1 MAIQIY
7 PASDTTILRINVSGD
22 LFISGWDQPR
32 VRVAADDED
41 GLVAQQSGD
50 DLQIIA
56 PDDLVLMVPAA
67 VTLQIGHAGG
77 DVELKDLTGNVTLS
91 QAGGDLTAQ
100 RLNNLTLGAI
110 GGDVELRQI
119 NGRLSAGQIGGDM
132 DAVSLQ
138 DLAEVQQVGGDVA
151 LHLLAGGANIRSG
164 DDVRVSLAQPA
175 GQTLNIH
182 AGGSVRLYLP
192 ADAGA
197 TFDLTSGDEDICIE
211 LGGKDVA
218 VEEGL
223 YHGTVGDG
231 AIQIRIAAG
240 EDILITD
247 RRPDIDSY
255 TRIFDRW
262 DERWERVMD
271 RMNLQE
277 RLREEAVRR
286 AQEAA
291 ERAGRRAEEAA
302 RRAEERV
309 QATMRRLESRR
320 GGIPTPPASAG
331 SRVSRDEKLLILQM
345 LQEQKITAEEAE
357 RLMQT
362 LENLSE

>member
-1 MAIQIY
+1 MAIQVF
-7 PASDTTILRINVSGD
+7 PVSDATSLRINVSGD
-22 LFISGWDQPR
+22 LFISGWDQPK
-32 VRVAADDED
+32 VRVVADDDD
-41 GLVAQQSGD
+41 GMVAQQNQD

-56 PDDLVLMVPAA
+56 PDDLVLTVPAA
-67 VTLQIGHAGG
+67 ITLLIGHAGG
-77 DVELKDLTGNVTLS
+77 DVELKDLTGSITLS
-91 QAGGDLTAQ
+91 QAGGDVTAQ
-100 RLNNLTLGAI
+100 RLNTLSLGNV

-119 NGRLSAGQIGGDM
+119 NGRLSVGQIGGDM

-138 DLAEVQQVGGDVA
+138 SLTEIQNVGGDVA
-151 LHLLAGGANIRSG
+151 LHLLSAGVNIQAG
-164 DDVRVSLAQPA
+164 DDVRISLAQAA

-211 LGGKDVA
+211 LGGRDVTVA
-218 VEEGL
+218 EGL
-223 YHGTVGDG
+223 YHGVVGDG
-231 AIQIRIAAG
+231 AIHVRVAAG

-247 RRPDIDSY
+247 RRPNIESY
-255 TRIFDRW
+255 ERIFDRW
-262 DERWERVMD
+262 DERWERVME

-277 RLREEAVRR
+277 RLREEALRR

-309 QATMRRLESRR
+309 QATMRRLEARR
-320 GGIPTPPASAG
+320 GGVPTPPGGAG
-331 SRVSRDEKLLILQM
+331 SRVSRDEKILILQM